1 MSVHIKG
8 LVQDCSNSI
17 ANALELL
24 QSCTKPSIC
33 DTILWYCLLSY
44 WLLFVEINSAWPWQ
58 ELMILPS
65 ALQSSLPAAD
75 DPSVGPATS
84 APPSRA
90 TIHSIASS
98 SCDNDR
104 EPDRTTTDDALIPA
118 PSSCYTAKLEESMN
132 KDEAKDNVSMKFTP
146 KPPPEPKPKSAGRKW
161 LLLLRINPFGDKT
174 IIFQAI

>member
-1 MSVHIKG
+1 MWHNSMVLSVII
-8 LVQDCSNSI
+8 LAVVCWNRFSMTRVDNS
-17 ANALELL
+17 
-24 QSCTKPSIC
+24 S
-33 DTILWYCLLSY
+33 
-44 WLLFVEINSAWPWQ
+44 
-58 ELMILPS
+58 S

-75 DPSVGPATS
+75 DPSVGPTTS

-132 KDEAKDNVSMKFTP
+132 KDETKDNASMKFTP
-146 KPPPEPKPKSAGRKW
+146 KPPPEPKPKSAGTKW
-161 LLLLRINPFGDKT
+161 LLLLRVNPCHAET
-174 IIFQAI
+174 RIFQAI